1 MKNFLISRSSMI
13 ALAALCAAGAASA
26 QSSVTIFGV
35 VDVGVTRLSGN
46 GTSNVG
52 VSTGNANISR
62 WGFRGTEDLGG
73 GLAASFWLEA
83 GFDPDTGAGKA
94 IGTGTGFNRRS
105 TVSLSGAFGEVR
117 LGRDDSAT
125 FLSTLI
131 FDPFLTNGVGGNNA
145 FLMQGAPIQISN
157 AISYFLPPNLGGFYG
172 QVQQAFGELG
182 IAANKNQGNY
192 TGVRFGYRAGA
203 LNTALASARIQGAT
217 DADDLKI
224 NNIGA
229 SYDFG
234 VVKPMLLWATEK
246 KGAVKITAIELG
258 ATAPLGQ
265 GELRAQISRYDT
277 SNSNADWRKF
287 AIGYGYNLSK
297 RTQVYGSVARVSN
310 QDGAQKSIGVQGL
323 TAPGTSLGGKS
334 SGYEMGIRHF
344 F

>member
-1 MKNFLISRSSMI
+1 MKNSLSLRSL
-13 ALAALCAAGAASA
+13 ALALTSLCAAGAACA

-35 VDVGVTRLSGN
+35 VDVGITRLSGD
-46 GTSNVG
+46 GTSRVG
-52 VSTGNANISR
+52 VSTGGANISR

-94 IGTGTGFNRRS
+94 IGTSTGFNRRA
-105 TVSLSGAFGEVR
+105 TVSVTGPFGEVR

-157 AISYFLPPNLGGFYG
+157 AISYLLPANLGGFYG

-192 TGVRFGYRAGA
+192 TGARFGYRAGA
-203 LNTALASARIQGAT
+203 LNTAIATARIQGAT
-217 DADDLKI
+217 NADDLKI

-234 VVKPMLLWATEK
+234 IVKPMLLWATEK
-246 KGAVKITAIELG
+246 KGPVKITAIELG

-265 GELRAQISRYDT
+265 GELRAQVSRYDT

-287 AIGYGYNLSK
+287 AIGYGYNLSE
-297 RTQVYGSVARVSN
+297 RTQIYTAVARVSN
-310 QDGAQKSIGVQGL
+310 KDGAQKSIGVQGL
-323 TAPGTSLGGKS
+323 AAPGTSLGGSS
-334 SGYEMGIRHF
+334 SGYEVGLRHF